1 MGKGAL
7 AAGVIASLRIDGLP
21 ADLPFWD
28 IETVVRL
35 SAGIAAVGG
44 HMFPVWAH
52 FRGGKGVNTSAG
64 VLLALTPVNLLLALA
79 VFFLVLVVFRYVS
92 LASITATVSFP
103 TILAL
108 RKYVLDNDALD
119 ASLLVFSIVMALGII
134 IAHRSNIYR
143 LIQGKENRIHLS
155 KTKQEGSQPVS

>member
-1 MGKGAL
+1 
-7 AAGVIASLRIDGLP
+7 
-21 ADLPFWD
+21 
-28 IETVVRL
+28 
-35 SAGIAAVGG
+35 
-44 HMFPVWAH
+44 
-52 FRGGKGVNTSAG
+52 
-64 VLLALTPVNLLLALA
+64 
-79 VFFLVLVVFRYVS
+79 VS